1 MLFLNSLVMY
11 ATWAVI
17 TTLLSS
23 GHFLQEDADVHVD
36 TTATVILSLIA
47 AICIAYFLLEN
58 TILDRFL
65 RYVIAVYPVV
75 IWTLAGMIADRWDSM
90 RDDITERNNLII
102 LSLSCVAMILF
113 VLRLVLL
120 IVFFFQRRIDEYDEG
135 WEETVPM

>member
-47 AICIAYFLLEN
+47 SICIAYFLLEN